1 MADVQPFRAFRY
13 NLARVGALEDVMAPP
28 YDVIDPVLQ
37 KQLHDRHP
45 SNVVRLILGYETP
58 EDNDGD
64 NRATRAAACLRDFMA
79 DDVFV
84 QDSQLSVT
92 VVHQEFVSE
101 GRTIVR
107 RGFLARVR
115 LEPFGSG
122 AIFPHEET
130 LPGPKADRLRIFR
143 ATAMNLSPVFGLY
156 PDPACAAQRVLD
168 QAVGRAL
175 PLQAVDHAGVITR
188 MWSVTDHAAVS
199 AATALLDDKPIYLAD
214 GHHRYETALAY
225 LAEREEVARQ
235 RGLVMEADHP
245 ARFIMI
251 FLVGMNDAGL
261 EIQPTHRLV
270 GGLPGL
276 TADQLALALAP
287 AFETRLIGHGS
298 DGCRAAYEEIE
309 MDGGQELLAFGTKAD
324 GAWTMARLTDPD
336 RLANRLPERS
346 EEWRSLGVA
355 IAHGI
360 ALDDLL
366 APLLK
371 SPPSFRYVH
380 QIEEVM
386 ADLASNDGA
395 DLGILVPAATMD
407 LVAAIA
413 SGGERMPPKSTYF
426 YPKIGSG
433 LAFHALR

>member
-1 MADVQPFRAFRY
+1 MADVQPFRAYRY
-13 NLARVGALEDVMAPP
+13 NLARVGALEDVVAPP

-45 SNVVRLILGYETP
+45 ANVVRLILGYETP
-58 EDNDGD
+58 EDNESD

-79 DDVFV
+79 DDVLV
-84 QDSQLSVT
+84 QDSHLSVT

-101 GRTIVR
+101 GRTLIR
-107 RGFLARVR
+107 RGFMARVR

-143 ATAMNLSPVFGLY
+143 STAMNLSPVFGLY

-225 LAEREEVARQ
+225 LAEREEIARQ
-235 RGLVMEADHP
+235 RGTVLDPDHP

-261 EIQPTHRLV
+261 DIQPTHRLV

-276 TADQLALALAP
+276 TAEQLARALAP
-287 AFETRLIGHGS
+287 AFETRLIGHGK

-309 MDGGQELLAFGTKAD
+309 MDGRQELLAFGTRVD
-324 GAWTMARLTDPD
+324 GAWTMARLTDSE
-336 RLANRLPERS
+336 RLARRMPQHS

-355 IAHGI
+355 IAHGV

-366 APLLK
+366 APLFAG
-371 SPPSFRYVH
+371 SPSYRYVH
-380 QIEEVM
+380 QVEEVIADFAGNQG
-386 ADLASNDGA
+386 ADLA
-395 DLGILVPAATMD
+395 ILVPAATMD
-407 LVAAIA
+407 LVATIA
-413 SGGERMPPKSTYF
+413 GGGERMPPKSTYF
-426 YPKIGSG
+426 YPKVGSG
-433 LAFHALR
+433 LAFHSLR